1 MDKTIKGPLS
11 GLRQLLSNDSPLKL
25 MKNVFYFMLI
35 AIFVLEIFTFLSWLF
50 GYVKIGMMKK
60 LRLISK
66 FMTSQTGQQIIPIHI
81 FPNISRGKSNQEIKF
96 VQLIEHNMRNN
107 FLQKSCR
114 KWSSGTSAI
123 SLFFIYKVKPSAKHL
138 RVNIFW

>member
-1 MDKTIKGPLS
+1 
-11 GLRQLLSNDSPLKL
+11 
-25 MKNVFYFMLI
+25 
-35 AIFVLEIFTFLSWLF
+35 
-50 GYVKIGMMKK
+50 
-60 LRLISK
+60 
-66 FMTSQTGQQIIPIHI
+66 MTSQTGQQIIPINI
-81 FPNISRGKSNQEIKF
+81 FPNISRGKSNQEIKSG
-96 VQLIEHNMRNN
+96 QLIEHNMRNN